1 MDCFET
7 IIGRRSCRNYKQ
19 DPVEKEKIG
28 KILEAATFAP
38 SPVNKQPWEFIVV
51 NNSGY
56 KQKFRAAADA
66 TRQKL
71 AERSG
76 WKWLPAFNIEFL
88 SKLRH

>member
-7 IIGRRSCRNYKQ
+7 IIGRRSCRNYKP
-19 DPVEKEKIG
+19 DPVEKEKIN
-28 KILEAATFAP
+28 KILEAATYAP

-51 NNSGY
+51 NNSDY
-56 KQKFRAAADA
+56 KQKFRDAADA

-76 WKWLPAFNIEFL
+76 WK
-88 SKLRH
+88 